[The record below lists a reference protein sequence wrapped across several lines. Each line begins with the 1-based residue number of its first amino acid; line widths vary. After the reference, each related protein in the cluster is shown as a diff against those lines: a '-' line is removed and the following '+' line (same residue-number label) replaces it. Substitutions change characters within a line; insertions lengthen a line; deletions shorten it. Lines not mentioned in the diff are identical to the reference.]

1 MRTGV
6 PTVVVPGGDSS
17 VTSYCLMEYAG
28 LGADSHCILNDEAVH
43 ESIDA
48 GGNSTEDSK
57 QRDKQTSMLTLF
69 LIVVHIIVE
78 TCITPVSA
86 AISANGA
93 VLQKTTSNTNSIK
106 KRKKINSTECFFMDN

>member
-1 MRTGV
+1 MSLLTQ
-6 PTVVVPGGDSS
+6 
-17 VTSYCLMEYAG
+17 EA
-28 LGADSHCILNDEAVH
+28 ILQKIVNK
-43 ESIDA
+43 
-48 GGNSTEDSK
+48 GTNK
-57 QRDKQTSMLTLF
+57 